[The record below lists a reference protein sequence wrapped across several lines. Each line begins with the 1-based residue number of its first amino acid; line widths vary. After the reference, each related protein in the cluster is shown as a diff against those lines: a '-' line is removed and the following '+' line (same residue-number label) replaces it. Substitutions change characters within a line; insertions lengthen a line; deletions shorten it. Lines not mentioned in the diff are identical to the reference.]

1 LYFLVFLLLFLFRDL
16 FISSCLRT
24 PFLAQGAN
32 QALQD
37 CLCLS
42 GLIFEYNHGIPLPFI
57 AKINSD
63 SIRVID
69 FPSLASFVSLVYQY
83 SHSLFN
89 YYTMR
94 QETDVSNKLQEMVLS
109 YEKKRKFHVWLITL
123 FGRFLGIVSTMGGP
137 LGFILKK
144 SFYQFLAMFGFL
156 RMILFAPMK
165 PVV

>member
-1 LYFLVFLLLFLFRDL
+1 M
-16 FISSCLRT
+16 
-24 PFLAQGAN
+24 AQGAN

-42 GLIFEYNHGIPLPFI
+42 NLIFEYNHGIPLPLI
-57 AKINSD
+57 GKINSG
-63 SIRVID
+63 SIELID
-69 FPSLASFVSLVYQY
+69 NPFLSSLVSLVYLY

-89 YYTMR
+89 YLTVIEDTR
-94 QETDVSNKLQEMVLS
+94 RSKLQRMVS
-109 YEKKRKFHVWLITL
+109 TYEKKRKFHVWLITL
-123 FGRFLGIVSTMGGP
+123 FGRFLGIVST
-137 LGFILKK
+137 LGTPFGFFLKK